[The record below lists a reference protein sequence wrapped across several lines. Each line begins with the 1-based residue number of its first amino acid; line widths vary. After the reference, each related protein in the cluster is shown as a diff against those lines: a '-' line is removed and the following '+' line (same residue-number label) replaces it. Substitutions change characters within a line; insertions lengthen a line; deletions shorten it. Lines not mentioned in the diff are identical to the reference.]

1 MNNIDQFLLSAVQK
15 GASDIH
21 FKVGSPPVVRIF
33 GELMVAKTAPLKP
46 QDTSSLAFAI
56 LNASKERR
64 FASLSE
70 IDTTYDIGERARFRA
85 NVFKS
90 RGNYS
95 ISLRYIPTRI
105 PNIDERGI
113 PMEAKKFA
121 MENRGLVLV
130 TGVTGSGKSTT
141 LASMVDH
148 INKNR
153 RKHIITIEDP
163 IEFVHTDDKSII
175 NQREVGVDSP
185 SFNDAMR
192 AAMRED
198 PDVILIGELRDIDA
212 LGTAIRAAETGHLVL
227 SSFHTV
233 DAKETINS
241 IISFFPVHQQPQIQA
256 QLAANLRGIISQRLV
271 RRADNKGR
279 VLAAE
284 VMVVT
289 TTIRACILD
298 NKKREDIT
306 RYIAQGGSE
315 YGMQTFDQS
324 VMKLYKDG
332 LITYEDALA
341 NATSPAEFERE
352 LRLQ

>member
-1 MNNIDQFLLSAVQK
+1 MNIDQFLLSAVQK

-21 FKVGSPPVVRIF
+21 FKVGSPPVVRIY
-33 GELMVAKTAPLKP
+33 GELMVAKSAPLKP
-46 QDTSSLAFAI
+46 QDTSSIAFTI
-56 LNASKERR
+56 MNASTNRR
-64 FASLSE
+64 FNSLSE
-70 IDTTYDIGERARFRA
+70 IDTTYDIGERARFRV
-85 NVFKS
+85 NIFKS
-90 RGNYS
+90 RGNYC
-95 ISLRYIPTRI
+95 IALRYIPTKI
-105 PNIDERGI
+105 PNIDEGNI
-113 PMEAKKFA
+113 PKEAKKFA

-130 TGVTGSGKSTT
+130 TGITGSGKSTT

-148 INKNR
+148 MNKNR

-163 IEFVHTDDKSII
+163 IEFVHQDDKSII
-175 NQREVGVDSP
+175 NQREIGVDSP
-185 SFNDAMR
+185 NFNEAMR

-198 PDVILIGELRDIDA
+198 PDVIMIGELRGVEA
-212 LGTAIRAAETGHLVL
+212 LNTAIRAAETGHLVL

-233 DAKETINS
+233 DTKETINS
-241 IISFFPVHQQPQIQA
+241 IISYFPEHQHQQVQA

-279 VLAAE
+279 ILAAE

-298 NKKREDIT
+298 DKKREDIT

-315 YGMQTFDQS
+315 YGMQTFDQA

-341 NATSPAEFERE
+341 NATSPAEFERD

>member
-1 MNNIDQFLLSAVQK
+1 MNIDQFLLSAIQK

-33 GELMVAKTAPLKP
+33 GELMIAKSPPLRA
-46 QDTSSLAFAI
+46 QDTSSLAFTF
-56 LNASKERR
+56 LNASKGRQ
-64 FASLSE
+64 FDSLTE
-70 IDTTYDIGERARFRA
+70 IDTTYDIGERARFRV
-85 NVFKS
+85 NIYKS

-95 ISLRYIPTRI
+95 VALRYIPTKVPI
-105 PNIDERGI
+105 IDDRGI
-113 PMEAKKFA
+113 PKEAKIFA
-121 MENRGLVLV
+121 MEKRGLVLV

-141 LASMVDH
+141 LAAMVDH

-153 RKHIITIEDP
+153 RCHIITIENP
-163 IEFVHTDDKSII
+163 IEFIHVDEKSII

-185 SFNDAMR
+185 NFSSAMK

-198 PDVILIGELRDIDA
+198 PDVIMIGELRD
-212 LGTAIRAAETGHLVL
+212 LEGLTTAIRAAETGHLVI

-241 IISFFPVHQQPQIQA
+241 IVSFFPEHQQQQTQA

-271 RRADNKGR
+271 RRKDNKAR

-298 NKKREDIT
+298 NAKRANIT

-315 YGMQTFDQS
+315 YGMQTFDQA
-324 VMKLYKDG
+324 VMTLYKEGQISYD
-332 LITYEDALA
+332 DALA
-341 NATSPAEFERE
+341 NATNPAEFERE
-352 LRLQ
+352 LELQ

>member
-1 MNNIDQFLLSAVQK
+1 MNIDQFLLSAVQK

-33 GELMVAKTAPLKP
+33 GELMIAKSAPLRP
-46 QDTSSLAFAI
+46 QDTSSLAFTI
-56 LNASKERR
+56 MNASKNRR
-64 FASLSE
+64 FSSLSE
-70 IDTTYDIGERARFRA
+70 IDTTYDVGERARFRV
-85 NVFKS
+85 NIFKS
-90 RGNYS
+90 RGNYC
-95 ISLRYIPTRI
+95 IALRYIPTKT
-105 PNIDERGI
+105 PNIEEKGI
-113 PMEAKKFA
+113 PKEAKKFA

-141 LASMVDH
+141 LAAMVDH

-163 IEFVHTDDKSII
+163 VEFVHRDDHSIV
-175 NQREVGVDSP
+175 NQREIGVDSP

-198 PDVILIGELRDIDA
+198 PDVIMIGELRDVDA

-241 IISFFPVHQQPQIQA
+241 IISFFPEHRHQQIQA

-271 RRADNKGR
+271 RRNDNKGR

-298 NKKREDIT
+298 DQKREDIT

-315 YGMQTFDQS
+315 YGMQTFDQA
-324 VMKLYKDG
+324 VMKLYKEG

-341 NATSPAEFERE
+341 NATNPAEFERE
-352 LRLQ
+352 LRLE

>member
-1 MNNIDQFLLSAVQK
+1 MNINQFLLSAIQK

-21 FKVGSPPVVRIF
+21 FKVGSPPVVRIY
-33 GELMVAKTAPLKP
+33 GELMVAKSSPLRP
-46 QDTSSLAFAI
+46 QDTSSLAFTI
-56 LNASKERR
+56 MNATKNRR
-64 FASLSE
+64 FNSLTE
-70 IDTTYDIGERARFRA
+70 IDTTYDIGERARFRV
-85 NVFKS
+85 NIFKS
-90 RGNYS
+90 RGNYC
-95 ISLRYIPTRI
+95 IALRYIPTKV
-105 PNIDERGI
+105 PNIDEKGI
-113 PMEAKKFA
+113 PKEAKKFA

-130 TGVTGSGKSTT
+130 TGVTGSGKTTT
-141 LASMVDH
+141 LAAMVDH

-163 IEFVHTDDKSII
+163 VEFVYTDDRSIV

-185 SFNDAMR
+185 SFNAAMR

-198 PDVILIGELRDIDA
+198 PDVIMIGELRDVDA

-241 IISFFPVHQQPQIQA
+241 IISFFPEHRQQQIQA

-271 RRADNKGR
+271 RRSDNKGR

-315 YGMQTFDQS
+315 YGMQTFDQA
-324 VMKLYKDG
+324 VMKLYKEDM
-332 LITYEDALA
+332 ITYEDALA
-341 NATSPAEFERE
+341 NATSPSEFERE
-352 LRLQ
+352 LRLE